1 VTSASRTV
9 VVAVYATS
17 ASHATAAV
25 ACTASASRIT
35 NVAYPTSISRVV
47 VALRQ
52 QNKTN
57 VRTKSVK
64 NTPIKKPPTKAR

>member
-1 VTSASRTV
+1 VTSASRV
-9 VVAVYATS
+9 VAVAVYATLT
-17 ASHATAAV
+17 SHATAAV

-47 VALRQ
+47 AALRQ

-57 VRTKSVK
+57 VRTKSAK
-64 NTPIKKPPTKAR
+64 NTPIKKSPTKSR

>member
-1 VTSASRTV
+1 VTSASR
-9 VVAVYATS
+9 VVAVAVYTTS

-25 ACTASASRIT
+25 AYTTSASRIT
-35 NVAYPTSISRVV
+35 NVACPTSISRVMA
-47 VALRQ
+47 ALRQ

-57 VRTKSVK
+57 VMTKSAK